1 MMRGESMINVRT
13 DLAVEANEDYKKVHK
28 REIDGVIINEEEGE
42 SAKITEVKITN
53 KEGSV
58 KLGKPIG
65 NYITID
71 MPELTMYDGEI
82 MDDVSEIVGKYIRK
96 LVNMDSEKTG
106 LVVGLG
112 NRQVTPDALGPKVT
126 DSIMV
131 TRHLKE
137 VMPEAIDDDVRP
149 VCTIAPGV
157 LGITGIETVEIIK
170 ALVEKIH
177 PDFVICIDALA
188 SRKIQRVNRS
198 IQISDTGISPGAGVG
213 NHRLEINENSLGVK
227 VIAIGVPTVVHAAT
241 IANDSID
248 LVIDNLASYANKDSE
263 FYKLLTKIDK
273 EEKSILIKEILNP
286 FIGDLIVTP
295 KEVDYV
301 IDSLAKIIAVGI
313 NIAIQPNLDLEEIN
327 KFTN

>member
-1 MMRGESMINVRT
+1 MINVRT

-53 KEGSV
+53 QEGSV

-71 MPELTMYDGEI
+71 MPELTMYDGDI
-82 MDDVSEIVGKYIRK
+82 MDDVSKIVGKYIRK
-96 LVNMDSEKTG
+96 LVDMDSEKTG